1 MRRFECSAI
10 LFDLDGVLV
19 DSAAWIE
26 LQWRQWAERRG
37 LDPAPFLRVCHG
49 RRAVETI
56 RLAAPE
62 LDADAEVAR
71 FEPAD
76 ESRAGPLRAVAGAER
91 VLGALPPGSW
101 AVATS
106 GPRASAV
113 ARLRRAGLPLPG
125 VLVSAE
131 DVRRGKPDPDVYLRA
146 AERLG
151 VVPTRCLVIEDAPA
165 GLEAARAAGMTSLGL
180 TTTHAASE
188 LATLVLAPD
197 LTRVHLGRIEHDT
210 AGTWRLEVLVVEA
223 APPLAIARP
232 FASPVR
238 RLSPLNPSEG

>member
-19 DSAAWIE
+19 DSAALIE
-26 LQWRQWAERRG
+26 RQWQRWAERRG
-37 LDPAPFLRVCHG
+37 LDPTPFVRFCHG

-56 RLAAPE
+56 RLAAPQ

-71 FEPAD
+71 FDSAD
-76 ESRAGPLRAVAGAER
+76 ESLETPLRAVSGAER
-91 VLGALPPGSW
+91 VLGALPAGSW

-106 GPRASAV
+106 GPRATAV
-113 ARLRRAGLPLPG
+113 GRLRRAGLPLPG
-125 VLVSAE
+125 VLVAAE
-131 DVRRGKPDPDVYLRA
+131 DVRRGKPDPDVYLFA

-151 VVPTRCLVIEDAPA
+151 VAPARCLVIEDAPA
-165 GLEAARAAGMTSLGL
+165 GLEAARAAGMTTLGL
-180 TTTHAASE
+180 TTTHQAAE
-188 LATLVLAPD
+188 LTSTVLAPD
-197 LTRVHLGRIEHDT
+197 LTRVHLGRIEHDPS
-210 AGTWRLEVLVVEA
+210 GSWRLEVLVVEA

-238 RLSPLNPSEG
+238 RLTPLHPPEG

>member
-71 FEPAD
+71 LEPAD

-91 VLGALPPGSW
+91 VLGALPPDSW
-101 AVATS
+101 GVATS

-151 VVPTRCLVIEDAPA
+151 VVPSRCLVIEDAPA

-188 LATLVLAPD
+188 LSTPVLAPD
-197 LTRVHLGRIEHDT
+197 LTRVHLGRIEHDPR
-210 AGTWRLEVLVVEA
+210 GTWRLEVLVVEA

>member
-19 DSAAWIE
+19 DSAAAIE
-26 LQWRQWAERRG
+26 RQWRRWAERRG

-62 LDADAEVAR
+62 LDAEAEVAR
-71 FEPAD
+71 FHPAD
-76 ESRAGPLRAVAGAER
+76 EAGEPLRAIAGADR
-91 VLGALPPGSW
+91 VLGALPGGSW

-113 ARLRRAGLPLPG
+113 ARLQRAGLPVPG
-125 VLVSAE
+125 VLVGAE
-131 DVRRGKPDPDVYLRA
+131 DVRRGKPEPDVYLCA

-151 VVPTRCLVIEDAPA
+151 APPSRCLVIEDAPA
-165 GLEAARAAGMTSLGL
+165 GLESAGAAGMTTLGL
-180 TTTHAASE
+180 TTTHSAAELAAS
-188 LATLVLAPD
+188 VLAPD
-197 LTRVHLGRIEHDT
+197 LTRVHLGRIEHDP
-210 AGTWRLEVLVVEA
+210 AGSWRLEVLVVEA
-223 APPLAIARP
+223 AAPLAAARP
-232 FASPVR
+232 FASPQR
-238 RLSPLNPSEG
+238 RVSSGHRLES

>member
-26 LQWRQWAERRG
+26 HQWRRWAQRRG

-62 LDADAEVAR
+62 LDAEAEVAR
-71 FEPAD
+71 FGPAD
-76 ESRAGPLRAVAGAER
+76 ESGAGSFRAVAGAER
-91 VLGALPPGSW
+91 VLGALPPSSW

-106 GPRASAV
+106 GPRLSAIG
-113 ARLRRAGLPLPG
+113 RLRCAGLPLPR
-125 VLVSAE
+125 VLVAAE

-151 VVPTRCLVIEDAPA
+151 VTPGRCLVVEDAPA
-165 GLEAARAAGMTSLGL
+165 GIEAARAAGMTTLGL
-180 TTTHAASE
+180 TTTHPAAE
-188 LATLVLAPD
+188 LTSTFLAPD
-197 LTRVHLGRIEHDT
+197 LTRVHLGRIEHDA
-210 AGTWRLEVLVVEA
+210 AGTHRLEVLVVD
-223 APPLAIARP
+223 APAPLTIARP
-232 FASPVR
+232 FASPLR
-238 RLSPLNPSEG
+238 RLSPISPPDG